1 MSKPGKVLK
10 GLCKRLGV
18 RLTVKRGKKRV
29 YKSVKVLKAQ
39 CKRKK
44 KKKVKKKRKVKR
56 RRKFGSSLMGDDDKW
71 KAVLHK
77 NPKYCEICNQD
88 EKTKKWCRFDSKDKC
103 ESFLQEYD
111 RPLKPNYTKK
121 GFYFPTGDT
130 EDSGLWRL
138 VKDFRDM
145 KYPKHYQKQYKRLS
159 PEIIK
164 HYIDIKLK
172 PGRIWKTQNGS
183 RVMIESKTSTHVTYR
198 FLNGMMNSATMVL
211 ENFIQNFSP
220 LPILI

>member
-56 RRKFGSSLMGDDDKW
+56 RRKFGSSLMGDDNKW

-88 EKTKKWCRFDSKDKC
+88 EKHKRWCRFDSKNKC

-111 RPLKPNYTKK
+111 RPLKPNYTKE
-121 GFYFPTGDT
+121 GLYFPTGDK
-130 EDSGLWRL
+130 EDSGTWRII
-138 VKDFRDM
+138 KDYLID
-145 KYPKHYQKQYKRLS
+145 YPKHYQKQYKRLS
-159 PEIIK
+159 PETIRQYAEIM
-164 HYIDIKLK
+164 IK
-172 PGRIWKTQNGS
+172 PGRIWESRNGT

-198 FLNGMMNSATMVL
+198 FLNGMMNSATIIL
-211 ENFIQNFSP
+211 RNFIQNFSP